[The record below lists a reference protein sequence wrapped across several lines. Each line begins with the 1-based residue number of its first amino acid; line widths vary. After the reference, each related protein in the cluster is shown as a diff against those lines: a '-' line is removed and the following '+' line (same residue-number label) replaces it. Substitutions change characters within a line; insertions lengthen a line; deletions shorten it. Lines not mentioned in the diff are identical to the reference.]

1 MPHSSHVSPEAATS
15 LPPRPCPGYHA
26 HTVKLRQRFVRFLA
40 SQPRAA
46 VATDTVLR
54 DFSRSLLLIAD
65 AESLHGS
72 VAARLQELF
81 GADRLAI
88 LMLPRDR
95 SSFTLAY
102 ASGIDQQALSALH
115 VDRRGPL
122 AQWLEVNESS
132 LVLARDCGAVESLEP
147 DLRQLLLRLRIAVCT
162 PLMSLNR
169 LSGMILLGSGD
180 LKWELT
186 QAELD
191 LLGSLAA
198 QAGLA
203 FENAFLYQ
211 EQRDR
216 LRRLYTA
223 ERLAA
228 VGQLAATVA
237 HEIRNPL
244 TAIRSTIQYISS
256 DYAESTPKK
265 KLVDELI
272 AEVDRID
279 RILTGLLTLTR
290 SGEPQLCR
298 TDAVELVEQSLMLI
312 AAQAENQGVRIERQW
327 KEGPFPIMVDP
338 SQLKQVCLNVLL
350 NALQAMPGGGAL
362 SVGIGPTIG
371 PSGNRC
377 VHLRV
382 SDSGSGISSDDL
394 ERIFDPFFTTRKDGT
409 GLGLSIS
416 HGIVKRHD
424 GEIDVRSELGKGTI
438 VSIRL
443 PLAP

>member
-1 MPHSSHVSPEAATS
+1 M
-15 LPPRPCPGYHA
+15 
-26 HTVKLRQRFVRFLA
+26 
-40 SQPRAA
+40 
-46 VATDTVLR
+46 
-54 DFSRSLLLIAD
+54 IAD
-65 AESLHGS
+65 PESLHGS

-102 ASGIDQQALSALH
+102 ASGIDSEALGGLH
-115 VDRRGPL
+115 LDRRGPL
-122 AQWLEVNESS
+122 ARWLEVNEAS
-132 LVLARDCGAVESLEP
+132 LVLGRDRGPFESLEP
-147 DLRQLLLRLRIAVCT
+147 DVRQHLLRLRIAVCA

-169 LSGMILLGSGD
+169 LSGVILLGSSD
-180 LKWELT
+180 PQWELT

-203 FENAFLYQ
+203 FENALLNQ

-256 DYAESTPKK
+256 DYPESTPKK
-265 KLVDELI
+265 KLVEELI

-290 SGEPQLCR
+290 SGEPQLSR

-312 AAQAENQGVRIERQW
+312 TAQAERQGVRIERHCSQSHL
-327 KEGPFPIMVDP
+327 PIMADAG
-338 SQLKQVCLNVLL
+338 QLKQVCLNVLL
-350 NALQAMPGGGAL
+350 NALQAMPAGGAL
-362 SVGIGPTIG
+362 TVGIGPATS
-371 PSGNRC
+371 PSGHMC
-377 VHLRV
+377 VQLRF
-382 SDSGSGISSDDL
+382 SDNGSGISADDL

-416 HGIVKRHD
+416 HGIVKQHD
-424 GEIDVRSELGKGTI
+424 GEIDVRSEPGKGTV
-438 VSIRL
+438 VSLRL